1 MAMRLAMTAVCAAI
15 LVAFCAARWAHGQTS
30 AGSTEQLPPFKLSVD
45 EVSLRFHA
53 SGADGLAVNDL
64 KLDEL
69 SLLDN
74 GSPPRRIV
82 AFSPLQNLPIRA
94 GILLD
99 TSASMA
105 AHLGVD
111 RAVSIEFAQR
121 VLRQRNDQAFVMEFG
136 YISNIAQ
143 TWTSDTSALTR
154 SIGQAVTGR
163 DNPLG
168 GTALFDTLFRACF
181 NVIGQVDHA
190 RSGNVILLFSDG
202 EDNHSY
208 MSLAEVVNVCQ
219 KSNTAIYTFRA
230 EPNPSLWSSGPKV
243 LSDLAAQTGGR
254 AFASADS
261 EAEVVS
267 DLLQI
272 EADLRNEYRLIY
284 NPPALQHDGAF
295 HRIELKMPER
305 VASMVIRSG
314 YYDRPR

>member
-1 MAMRLAMTAVCAAI
+1 
-15 LVAFCAARWAHGQTS
+15 
-30 AGSTEQLPPFKLSVD
+30 
-45 EVSLRFHA
+45 
-53 SGADGLAVNDL
+53 
-64 KLDEL
+64 
-69 SLLDN
+69 
-74 GSPPRRIV
+74 
-82 AFSPLQNLPIRA
+82 
-94 GILLD
+94 
-99 TSASMA
+99 
-105 AHLGVD
+105 
-111 RAVSIEFAQR
+111 
-121 VLRQRNDQAFVMEFG
+121 MEFG

-219 KSNTAIYTFRA
+219 KSNT
-230 EPNPSLWSSGPKV
+230 PSIHFARNRIPAVVERPKGLV
-243 LSDLAAQTGGR
+243 DLAAQTGGR

-284 NPPALQHDGAF
+284 NRQHYNTTAHFIAL
-295 HRIELKMPER
+295 
-305 VASMVIRSG
+305 S
-314 YYDRPR
+314 